1 MAGRGGGETGR
12 AREEKEQEREEK
24 RGAGPIGPGGPEKK
38 KRRAGLREQGRG
50 EEGGIGARDCMFC

>member
-24 RGAGPIGPGGPEKK
+24 RGAGPIGPGGPGEKK
-38 KRRAGLREQGRG
+38 RWAGLREQGRG
-50 EEGGIGARDCMFC
+50 EEGGDWRT